1 MMELEKEIEKIKN
14 TLNNLQKEGKKI
26 CITSSFQT
34 HSLPLLHLCK
44 EAIADIPVLFIDTGY
59 HFPETYS
66 FRDQIVKEWG
76 LNLVNLKSKVTRLQ
90 QKDSQGLPLYTTNPE
105 YCCHI
110 NKVEPLDKEI
120 TNYDIWVA
128 GLRRDQT
135 SFRSALAE
143 FKLQKNGVTK
153 YHPILEWNSKM
164 IYKYRQLYNLPAH
177 PLEEKGY
184 LSIGCLPCTSSVTEA
199 GERGGRWL
207 GSNKTECGIHTK

>member
-1 MMELEKEIEKIKN
+1 MELSAYIAKIEKSLKS
-14 TLNNLQKEGKKI
+14 LEAEGKKI

-34 HSLPLLHLCK
+34 HSLPLLHICK
-44 EAIADIPVLFIDTGY
+44 GAIPNIPVLFIDTGF

-76 LNLVNLKSKVTRLQ
+76 LNLVNLKSKVSRQ
-90 QKDSQGLPLYTTNPE
+90 QQRDAQGRFLYTSNPE

-110 NKVEPLDKEI
+110 NKVEPLDEEI
-120 TNYDIWVA
+120 TKYDIWIA

-135 SFRSALAE
+135 SFRKKLSE
-143 FKLQKNGVTK
+143 FQEQENGVTK

-164 IYKYRQLYNLPAH
+164 IYEYREIYNLPRH

-184 LSIGCLPCTSSVTEA
+184 LSIGCLPCTSSATEA

-207 GSNKTECGIHTK
+207 GSNKTECGLHTK